1 MWNPL
6 VWRWSYRFPQNGAAS
21 AARFSEAVGCPWWLQ
36 LSWSKTN
43 DLMPGSDLNAP
54 EIGADGRKVA
64 SKLLRALHSMLSH
77 FLNNRISHF
86 STSNSSSGEQIS
98 GHSYPIPSTIC
109 LTIMRVNGLLAMLIQ
124 RSPPQ
129 TPRNYRGDLTLP

>member
-1 MWNPL
+1 
-6 VWRWSYRFPQNGAAS
+6 
-21 AARFSEAVGCPWWLQ
+21 
-36 LSWSKTN
+36 
-43 DLMPGSDLNAP
+43 MPGSDLNAP
-54 EIGADGRKVA
+54 EIGADGRKVT
-64 SKLLRALHSMLSH
+64 SKLLRVLHSMLSH

-98 GHSYPIPSTIC
+98 GHSYPTPSTIR

-129 TPRNYRGDLTLP
+129 TPGNYEAI